1 MEKEDDAGKLWLCRV
16 GREARPDNG
25 VMVARQQ
32 WRRWFEASKSS
43 SFIFFPDK
51 GGTMEK
57 KLLLMSTDDK
67 YRFNKIEDIFCNVVD
82 LRYTTAVNRANMI
95 KKQYYIYAYVTK
107 PEEETIRREV
117 ENLDRP
123 FILKK
128 A

>member
-1 MEKEDDAGKLWLCRV
+1 
-16 GREARPDNG
+16 
-25 VMVARQQ
+25 
-32 WRRWFEASKSS
+32 
-43 SFIFFPDK
+43 
-51 GGTMEK
+51 MEK

-82 LRYTTAVNRANMI
+82 LRYTTAVNRANMLH
-95 KKQYYIYAYVTK
+95 KQYYIYAYVTK
-107 PEEETIRREV
+107 AEETIIRREV